1 MGIFGASPQNSISPS
16 LELNKL
22 GEELPI
28 KALRRRLTLSFV
40 WVSLIIYL
48 IAGSLSVVIFSSSL
62 NASLSSNVNRL
73 LADLQPAIKIE
84 NNELSLKDWAR
95 NAEVQSLHIIH
106 VVQLF
111 DRHGQIREEYGI
123 PGVKTLVNGE
133 CSTKGIAYLHKLRSH
148 FVPVQSAG
156 FLQVQVDTKQTDE
169 AFTHF
174 LITMIVLV
182 PVVALIAGG
191 AGHFYCANAVS
202 PVTESFQVL
211 RQFVDD
217 AGHELRTPVAVIS
230 ASVQTLEDALEGE
243 SDVQDLLD
251 KVHRATQRL
260 KQLSN
265 NLIELASMES
275 PGVSMDKCILDA
287 NTLLM
292 QVCDDFSEPSAEKGI
307 ELKCHTSSAASGA
320 ILLAGNGDTL
330 QRMLSNLIENAI
342 RYTPS
347 GGNVIASCTPHGQH
361 VIFTIEDNGIG
372 IPKECIGHVFDR
384 FYRVDKARTREHG
397 GTGLGLSIVK
407 AIVEAHSGTISVSSI
422 LGSGTRFKVQLPVGT
437 DSQTRE
443 KSTGLKMSNKNI

>member
-1 MGIFGASPQNSISPS
+1 MKINRKTGLPSLSPS
-16 LELNKL
+16 LEHKL
-22 GEELPI
+22 REELPI
-28 KALRRRLTLSFV
+28 KALRKRLTFSFV

-48 IAGSLSVVIFSSSL
+48 IAGALSVVIFSSSL

-73 LADLQPAIKIE
+73 LADLQPAIKLE
-84 NNELSLKDWAR
+84 NNELSLKDWAK
-95 NAEVQSLHIIH
+95 NAEAQSLHIIH

-111 DRHGQIREEYGI
+111 DRHGHLKEEHGI
-123 PGVKTLVNGE
+123 PGVKALINGE
-133 CSTKGIAYLHKLRSH
+133 CSTRGMSSAVHKLRSR
-148 FVPVQSAG
+148 FVPVQNAG

-191 AGHFYCANAVS
+191 AGHFYCAHAVS

-230 ASVQTLEDALEGE
+230 ASVQTLEDALAED
-243 SDVQDLLD
+243 SQVQDLLD
-251 KVHRATQRL
+251 KVHRASQRL

-275 PGVSMDKCILDA
+275 PGMSIDKCILDA

-292 QVCDDFSEPSAEKGI
+292 QVCDDFSDPSAENGI
-307 ELKCHTSSAASGA
+307 ELKCHTASTSGGSL
-320 ILLAGNGDTL
+320 LLAGNGDTL

-347 GGNVIASCTPHGQH
+347 GGNVIVSCMPHGQS
-361 VIFTIEDNGIG
+361 VVFTIEDNGIG
-372 IPKECIGHVFDR
+372 IPKECLGHIFDR

-407 AIVEAHSGTISVSSI
+407 AIVEAHDGAITVSST
-422 LGSGTRFKVQLPVGT
+422 LGSGTRFKVQLPNGI
-437 DSQTRE
+437 DSQIRE
-443 KSTGLKMSNKNI
+443 KKANNKRN